1 MTFLILNLLQPQ
13 TRLSW
18 VVIAAAVIAFSAG
31 VSLLVYF
38 YKRYKR
44 VEKETEED
52 WDASRHSLFV
62 KAVAPADKIEN
73 ADTSPSVEPQLP
85 VAQEASS
92 QKGGTREF
100 ASDLVLPSF
109 ARATTAEPEPQ
120 VEIESHAEPIQP
132 QSSAS
137 PEPRPTEVLA
147 SPSPA
152 DPVIEA
158 TREPR
163 SFDEEVWAGL
173 DIAEKPTPAIEH
185 KVVPQL
191 TPDEPPTVA
200 RVDQP
205 ARREPFEPPSVERIS
220 NQDPYE
226 PPTIKP
232 LTPREAAA
240 TRELR
245 SAGSPGRAPSGGEH
259 PDERMARGTV
269 RFGSHSED
277 IPKPLESP
285 RLERET
291 HEVASNLFAAA
302 PVTGTERAVSAGAA
316 PRSRSFG
323 SILGLPA
330 EPSHQPLI
338 LGEPARPAD
347 ETGIGGLTHYG
358 QDLGPKGGHAGII
371 ALLIIVAL
379 LSGATA
385 TYFFVP
391 SVHSR
396 VNEFIARLRGTQTQ
410 DRDALKPKAQIIP
423 SSRPEVNKNMVTA
436 RGAVDNIGDEPLV
449 NLEVEIS
456 LQPGND
462 APPEIRRIPV
472 TPDVLPLGERGN
484 FEFEYDGK
492 RDTGFA
498 SYTITR
504 LLSNGT
510 EVRFRT
516 PAQK

>member
-13 TRLSW
+13 RRLSW
-18 VVIAAAVIAFSAG
+18 VVIAAAVVAFSAG
-31 VSLLVYF
+31 MALLVYF

-44 VEKETEED
+44 IEKETEED

-62 KAVAPADKIEN
+62 KAGAPAAKVEA
-73 ADTSPSVEPQLP
+73 ADISPSVEPEPLVP
-85 VAQEASS
+85 QEDLV
-92 QKGGTREF
+92 QKSGTREF

-109 ARATTAEPEPQ
+109 ARATTVEPEPPLE
-120 VEIESHAEPIQP
+120 VKSHAEPVHSP
-132 QSSAS
+132 SSAP

-147 SPSPA
+147 SAPPA
-152 DPVIEA
+152 QPVIEA
-158 TREPR
+158 QREAG
-163 SFDEEVWAGL
+163 SFDEEIWAGL
-173 DIAEKPTPAIEH
+173 EIDEQPAAVEH
-185 KVVPQL
+185 KVAPQL
-191 TPDEPPTVA
+191 GTPAEPRTAA

-205 ARREPFEPPSVERIS
+205 AGREPFEPPSVDRIS
-220 NQDPYE
+220 HQERYE

-245 SAGSPGRAPSGGEH
+245 SAGSPRVEP
-259 PDERMARGTV
+259 PDRERPEERMDRGTV
-269 RFGSHSED
+269 RFGSLSE
-277 IPKPLESP
+277 ESP
-285 RLERET
+285 KSVDKPGRELET
-291 HEVASNLFAAA
+291 HEVASNLVAA
-302 PVTGTERAVSAGAA
+302 PVTAPERAISAGAG

-338 LGEPARPAD
+338 LGEPARPSD

-358 QDLGPKGGHAGII
+358 QDLGPKGGHAGIV
-371 ALLIIVAL
+371 ALLIIIAL
-379 LSGATA
+379 LGGAA
-385 TYFFVP
+385 ASYFFVP
-391 SVHSR
+391 SVHSK
-396 VNEFIARLRGTQTQ
+396 VDAFTARMRGTQTQ

-456 LQPGND
+456 LQRGDD
-462 APPEIRRIPV
+462 APPEIRRIAV